1 VLWQCWLGVRKS
13 NRPVKIE
20 WWGVGVVI
28 CLERGADCLQF
39 VYGPAEATASQYP
52 HHLLPQLNP
61 DWSTYRLGQT
71 RVSPRN
77 HVLDRGCTLAPAG
90 EYELANDSCTA
101 AMRVRIKVRW
111 SFYAKIGNRY
121 FITSH
126 LLIPLIV
133 SCDRSWQSQLILCP
147 VDWRMKSF
155 SYDEWTRLNCKCPH
169 APSNCIESGTVRS
182 LHRRLD
188 IRSLGRR

>member
-1 VLWQCWLGVRKS
+1 MLVWLSAWSEVQIVCNLYIVQLRPLHPNTPSSLASTKS
-13 NRPVKIE
+13 RLIDTPF
-20 WWGVGVVI
+20 
-28 CLERGADCLQF
+28 GADSCE
-39 VYGPAEATASQYP
+39 PKKP
-52 HHLLPQLNP
+52 C
-61 DWSTYRLGQT
+61 T
-71 RVSPRN
+71 RS
-77 HVLDRGCTLAPAG
+77 GCTLAPAG

-155 SYDEWTRLNCKCPH
+155 SCDEWTRLNCKCPH
-169 APSNCIESGTVRS
+169 AASNCIESGTGAVLASSSWYPIPWPS
-182 LHRRLD
+182 LACAK
-188 IRSLGRR
+188 